1 MKRRNFFIFS
11 CLIVVSLAL
20 APFPGRWG
28 VLKDLLPILSRGL
41 ASSIGGLGPPVNAPG
56 SADLHK
62 AGYPASVWGCCSLS
76 RSTAST

>member
-28 VLKDLLPILSRGL
+28 VLKDLLPILAVWPLPL
-41 ASSIGGLGPPVNAPG
+41 AG
-56 SADLHK
+56 
-62 AGYPASVWGCCSLS
+62 WGHP
-76 RSTAST
+76 